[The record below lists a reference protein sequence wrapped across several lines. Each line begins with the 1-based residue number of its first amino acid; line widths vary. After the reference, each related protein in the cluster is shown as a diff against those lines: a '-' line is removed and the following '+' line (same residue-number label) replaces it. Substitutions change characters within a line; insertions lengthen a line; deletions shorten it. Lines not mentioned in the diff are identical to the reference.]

1 MLTFD
6 FDFQKCHNLCPNLQK
21 PPLPSKIL
29 GYAHDQTLLDK
40 LSWSSRPEVFCRKG
54 VLRNFAKV
62 TGKNLCQSLFF
73 KVLYCKFCEI
83 SKNTFLTEHLCATD
97 FISWFNETNTL
108 SFLIQS
114 SVYFFWDF
122 EISTCTACSKQ
133 SAILFDLLDA
143 CYRECNVVWRKHHVN
158 ISRILTVIVDFHHPE
173 VVYQKPLLFLEALN
187 FYCAKIYHLKKF
199 IMKEKIFLRIDGV
212 FRWKISN
219 YEKIASII
227 VYSTGNSFSPI
238 FSSCL

>member
-1 MLTFD
+1 MLTFN
-6 FDFQKCHNLCPNLQK
+6 FDFQKCQNLCPNLQK
-21 PPLPSKIL
+21 PLLPSKNR
-29 GYAHDQTLLDK
+29 GYAPGQILLDK
-40 LSWSSRPEVFCRKG
+40 LSWSSRPEVFCKKG
-54 VLRNFAKV
+54 VLRNFAKF

-73 KVLYCKFCEI
+73 RVLSCKFCEI
-83 SKNTFLTEHLCATD
+83 SKNTFFTEHLCATD
-97 FISWFNETNTL
+97 FISWFSETNTLL

-173 VVYQKPLLFLEALN
+173 VVYQKLYFCFIFGSIKFLLCQNLSFE
-187 FYCAKIYHLKKF
+187 KIYNERKD
-199 IMKEKIFLRIDGV
+199 IF
-212 FRWKISN
+212 K
-219 YEKIASII
+219 
-227 VYSTGNSFSPI
+227 T
-238 FSSCL
+238 